1 MTIKTDNKFMTKLRI
16 LIVIIFTACF
26 LFFSPARAE
35 DKVNVYFFW
44 AEGCP
49 HCAKEKELLDFYQHK
64 YPYIKILDFEVSDNN
79 ANGRI
84 LTESAKI
91 LDTGV
96 SGVPFTVIGDK
107 SFTGYS
113 EIISPGQILG
123 RLEYCHVNECPDSLA
138 VLFQPEPV
146 VATSSFQPEPSSAVA
161 SEPVGQT
168 PLPAITKE
176 SADIETVVV
185 PILGEIDAVHFS
197 LPLITIIM
205 GVLDGF
211 NPCALWTL
219 LFLISLLLGME
230 NKKRMWILGS
240 IFIIASA
247 FVYFLFMAAWLNLI
261 LFIGFVIWARI
272 LIGGVALYGGAYNL
286 KEFFFRKDSGC
297 KVANDEKRRRVF
309 DKLKQIIQQKSFL
322 VSLVGIVLLAFIVNL
337 VELVCSAGL
346 PAVYTQILALNDLNL
361 WQYYSYILL
370 YILFFMIDDL
380 FIFFAAM
387 ITLQMTGISTRYSR
401 YSKLIGGVIM
411 VIVGILLIFKP
422 AWLMFG

>member
-1 MTIKTDNKFMTKLRI
+1 MTKLRI
-16 LIVIIFTACF
+16 LSVIIFTACF

-64 YPYIKILDFEVSDNN
+64 YPYIKILNFEISDNN
-79 ANGRI
+79 ANGKI
-84 LTESAKI
+84 LSESAEI
-91 LDTGV
+91 LDTRV

-113 EIISPGQILG
+113 EIISPGQIQE
-123 RLEYCHVNECPDSLA
+123 RIEYCYVNKCPDSLA
-138 VLFQPEPV
+138 VLFQQEPIIV
-146 VATSSFQPEPSSAVA
+146 TA
-161 SEPVGQT
+161 SEPVGHT
-168 PLPAITKE
+168 PLPTITEE
-176 SADIETVVV
+176 SVDNKTIEI

-272 LIGGVALYGGAYNL
+272 LIGGVALFGGSYNF
-286 KEFFFRKDSGC
+286 KKFFFNKDGGC
-297 KVANDEKRRRVF
+297 AVVNDEKRQRVF
-309 DKLKQIIQQKSFL
+309 AKFRQITQQKSYL
-322 VSLVGIVLLAFIVNL
+322 IALVGIIVLAFVVNL

-346 PAVYTQILALNDLNL
+346 PAVYTQILVLNNLNS

-370 YILFFMIDDL
+370 YILFFMLDDL

-387 ITLQMTGISTRYSR
+387 ITLQMTGISTKYSR

-411 VIVGILLIFKP
+411 VIVGMLLIFKP